1 MKIDELIHDLTEH
14 ADKITDQNYRDEGLD
29 VRTAARLLREC
40 HAAGFITDSG
50 GVRRVLGTLPLTA
63 DGCIACQDSV
73 IWHPTDGACYPVPD
87 GLNVSAKVYG
97 GARLVPTNECFKTR
111 EAAQT
116 AREKN

>member
-1 MKIDELIHDLTEH
+1 MKIDELIDMLELAPTADDETE
-14 ADKITDQNYRDEGLD
+14 
-29 VRTAARLLREC
+29 AARLLREC
-40 HAAGFITDSG
+40 CAAGFITDAG
-50 GVRRVLGTLPLTA
+50 EVRKVLGTLPVTA

-111 EAAQT
+111 EAAEA
-116 AREKN
+116 ARGER